1 MKFTRAY
8 IFGWSNSGC
17 NVTYLYTLCC
27 PSHRSTWD
35 LQGNSHNF
43 TLSTLVSGK
52 YSCRRQQIFLFLAL
66 YFLTTSGFVFVLYV
80 HMALYCLTFEHIYI
94 LYDAKLFIMVNK
106 MSISSPTFM
115 KTCLPKNL
123 SICNPIRYVKSES
136 CQLTCNFIENFIF
149 LNLNPIPKASGELV
163 PHHYFEAFLCT
174 PSQNH
179 YKWLS
184 FDLPWQ
190 PQWFF

>member
-1 MKFTRAY
+1 M
-8 IFGWSNSGC
+8 S
-17 NVTYLYTLCC
+17 VTKLIYKIKAAYLYTLCC
-27 PSHRSTWD
+27 PCHRSTWD
-35 LQGNSHNF
+35 LQDNSHNF

-136 CQLTCNFIENFIF
+136 CQLTCSFIENFIF
-149 LNLNPIPKASGELV
+149 FKCIHLFSGATCSPLNRWPSHIFMYLN
-163 PHHYFEAFLCT
+163 
-174 PSQNH
+174 
-179 YKWLS
+179 
-184 FDLPWQ
+184 
-190 PQWFF
+190 FFMKGNTLQM